1 MKPRV
6 YVETSV
12 VSYLTGR
19 LSPDSRVSVDQLDTR
34 DWWRDARERFELVAS
49 PVVIDE
55 AGMGDARAARDRLAA
70 LESLAIIRP
79 SDASQVLGQRLID
92 AHALPAN
99 AALDAT
105 HIAIAVVN
113 GVEYLATWNF
123 RHIAN
128 PANMSR
134 IDQVCRD
141 AGFRPSTICSPRQ
154 LLEVRHEIPRS

>member
-19 LSPDSRVSVDQLDTR
+19 LSQNVSVLANQFATR
-34 DWWRDARERFELVAS
+34 DWWRDAMARFELVVS
-49 PVVIDE
+49 PVVVAE
-55 AGMGDARAARDRLAA
+55 AGVGDPQAVRDRLSA
-70 LESLAIIRP
+70 LASLVSIHP
-79 SDASQVLGQRLID
+79 SDSSEVLGQQLID

-128 PANMSR
+128 PANASR

-141 AGFRPSTICSPRQ
+141 AGFRPPIICTPRQ
-154 LLEVRHEIPRS
+154 LMEI

>member
-19 LSPDSRVSVDQLDTR
+19 LSHNVSVLANQFDTR
-34 DWWRDARERFELVAS
+34 DWWRDAMSRFELVVS
-49 PVVIDE
+49 PVVVSE
-55 AGMGDARAARDRLAA
+55 AGVGDPQAARDRLSALAA
-70 LESLAIIRP
+70 LPIIRP
-79 SDASQVLGQRLID
+79 SDASQVLGQQLID

-128 PANMSR
+128 PANASR

-141 AGFRPSTICSPRQ
+141 AGFRPPIICTPRQ
-154 LLEVRHEIPRS
+154 LMEI

>member
-19 LSPDSRVSVDQLDTR
+19 LSQNVSVLANQFATR
-34 DWWRDARERFELVAS
+34 DWWRDAMARFELVVS
-49 PVVIDE
+49 PVVVAE
-55 AGMGDARAARDRLAA
+55 AGVGDPQAARDRLSA
-70 LESLAIIRP
+70 LASLVSIHP
-79 SDASQVLGQRLID
+79 SDSSEVLGQQLID

-128 PANMSR
+128 PANASR

-141 AGFRPSTICSPRQ
+141 AGFRPPIICTPRQ
-154 LLEVRHEIPRS
+154 LMEI

>member
-19 LSPDSRVSVDQLDTR
+19 LSRDARVLVNQLDTR
-34 DWWRDARERFELVAS
+34 DWWQDAMAKFELVAS
-49 PVVIDE
+49 QVVVDE
-55 AGMGDARAARDRLAA
+55 ARFGDPQAARDRLSA
-70 LESLAIIRP
+70 LESLAVLPP
-79 SDASQVLGQRLID
+79 SNASQALGQRLID

-105 HIAIAVVN
+105 HIAIAAVN
-113 GVEYLATWNF
+113 GIEYLATWNF

-128 PANMSR
+128 PGNASR

-141 AGFRPSTICSPRQ
+141 AGLRPPIICTPRQ
-154 LLEVRHEIPRS
+154 LMEI

>member
-19 LSPDSRVSVDQLDTR
+19 LSHNVSVLANQFATR
-34 DWWRDARERFELVAS
+34 DWWRDAMARFELVVS
-49 PVVIDE
+49 PVVVAE
-55 AGMGDARAARDRLAA
+55 AGVGDPEAARDRLSALAA
-70 LESLAIIRP
+70 LPIIRP
-79 SDASQVLGQRLID
+79 SDASQVLGQQLID
-92 AHALPAN
+92 ARALPAN

-128 PANMSR
+128 PANASR

-141 AGFRPSTICSPRQ
+141 AGFRPPIICTPRQ
-154 LLEVRHEIPRS
+154 LMEI